1 MTLRVSDWQSESD
14 LDGIPNSYDVFYVI
28 WGMAKL
34 CPKLSK
40 APEVAHCIVFISI
53 GQWPRFL
60 NLNHLSDLYSEK
72 GKVLKSKY
80 ILTSKRSL

>member
-1 MTLRVSDWQSESD
+1 M
-14 LDGIPNSYDVFYVI
+14 IPISYDVFYVVR
-28 WGMAKL
+28 GMAKL
-34 CPKLSK
+34 CSNLTTV
-40 APEVAHCIVFISI
+40 PEVAHLFIYLFIIILFISI

-60 NLNHLSDLYSEK
+60 NLKHLSDLYSEK